1 MNHGDRRE
9 RLHQRVWDLLPWY
22 ANGALLD
29 GERRTV
35 EAHLA
40 ECPRCREEIVACQR
54 LGEAIRQAE
63 QTAPAAHPARLARLM
78 ERIDDEERSGR
89 HGWRQAVLAPWQGLA
104 ALVRATPPLAR
115 GAMVAQLVVLV
126 ALTGL
131 LVRWSQRPD
140 EATPAPPAPV
150 YQTLS
155 ESAPAPAP
163 ETTARLRLVFAE
175 GTTEQEA
182 RHLLLDIRGQIVAGP
197 SALGVYTVEVPAGP
211 DPLEKVLAHLRAQ
224 PRVSLA
230 EPAVGP

>member
-1 MNHGDRRE
+1 MSHGDRRE

-22 ANGALLD
+22 ANGTLLD

-54 LGEAIRQAE
+54 LGEVIRQTE
-63 QTAPAAHPARLARLM
+63 PTAPAAHPARLARLM
-78 ERIDDEERSGR
+78 ERIDDEERS
-89 HGWRQAVLAPWQGLA
+89 HGWRRAVLTPWQGLA
-104 ALVRATPPLAR
+104 ALVGATPPLAR
-115 GAMVAQLVVLV
+115 GALVVQLVFLV

-131 LVRWSQRPD
+131 LVRWSRLPD
-140 EATPAPPAPV
+140 AAAPAPAPA

-155 ESAPAPAP
+155 ESASAPQAP
-163 ETTARLRLVFAE
+163 ARLRLVFAE

-182 RHLLLDIRGQIVAGP
+182 RQLLLAIRGQIVAGP